1 MSPEKGQEV
10 YQFRINLTDKEKVK
24 IQQYCGKH
32 NQKRQ
37 EFFRAAVL
45 AYLRC
50 KQPG

>member
-1 MSPEKGQEV
+1 MPRKTEV
-10 YQFRINLTDKEKVK
+10 YQFRTKLSDHEKLK

-32 NQKRQ
+32 NITQQ
-37 EFFRAAVL
+37 DFFRAAVL